1 MKITNYNL
9 DDLNQI
15 ATKIIAKSSH
25 KIISF
30 QGDLGAGKTTLIK
43 SLVKTLGSKDHVS
56 SPSFSLV
63 NEYQAENVKIFHFD
77 FYRINSIEEVY
88 DIGFEDYLNQEAWIF
103 IEWPE
108 KIEQIIDFEH
118 HKIKIQFNELLQR
131 ELTFM

>member
-1 MKITNYNL
+1 MKFTNYSL
-9 DDLNQI
+9 DDLNHI
-15 ATKIIAKSSH
+15 ATEIIAKSSH

-43 SLVKTLGSKDHVS
+43 ALVKTLGIEDHVS

-63 NEYQAENVKIFHFD
+63 NPYEAKDVKVFHFD

-88 DIGFEDYLNQEAWIF
+88 DIGFEDYLNQDAWIF

-108 KIEQIIDFEH
+108 KIERIIDFEH

-131 ELTFM
+131 ELTFI

>member
-15 ATKIIAKSSH
+15 AIKIIAKSSH

-43 SLVKTLGSKDHVS
+43 NLVKTLGSKDHVS
-56 SPSFSLV
+56 SPSFSLI